1 MVANDTTL
9 LYTVAPL
16 TGSGEASVAVGFT
29 RTLVA
34 GPLGEAFTL
43 GEVLFT
49 SPLHMFCSQHVA
61 SHFSKVSSGC
71 RCEALQDFA
80 WRSWHSAC
88 IKIEIR
94 KEKINYSNGR
104 KELFLEHF

>member
-9 LYTVAPL
+9 LYAVAPL
-16 TGSGEASVAVGFT
+16 TGSCEASVAVGFT

-71 RCEALQDFA
+71 MQPEETF
-80 WRSWHSAC
+80 
-88 IKIEIR
+88 
-94 KEKINYSNGR
+94 EKCANTRHCKTLPGG
-104 KELFLEHF
+104 LGTLPV